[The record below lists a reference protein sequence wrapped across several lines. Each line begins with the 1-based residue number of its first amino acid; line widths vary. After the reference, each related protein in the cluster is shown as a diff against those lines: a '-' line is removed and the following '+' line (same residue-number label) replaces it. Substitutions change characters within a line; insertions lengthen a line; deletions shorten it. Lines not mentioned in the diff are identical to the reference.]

1 MPRKVILSA
10 RYVGAALRRPIRLL
24 GFFSA
29 ALAIAPALPTTASAQ
44 SLPNQVLALYPQRTG
59 EIIFVDLQALRTSP
73 HYAQLK
79 AQVLP
84 GQFRSLEQW
93 TNALGM
99 DFEQQVRQ
107 LSWAFIPA
115 EQGSA
120 IELVGV
126 AEGSFAPADVERH
139 ARQMKLAIAKPGG
152 ALLVSLGRAEGG
164 DEFVFAF
171 LDASTA
177 VFGWRR
183 PAEEIVTRRA
193 QGGASV
199 LNNTTLQPLFQEL
212 NGRAPMWVALDK
224 RFTGLA
230 LKQLLP
236 GASQVSGF
244 DAVAAGMQSAWLRFE
259 LRNGLQAL
267 AALRCKDQQDALL
280 FSTAAQAAIAYQA
293 LALNN
298 QNPDLSRAL
307 QQMQVARQGEQLNIQ
322 WNLPEPDLVALLAKN
337 SFTLS
342 F

>member
-10 RYVGAALRRPIRLL
+10 RYVGAALRRRIPLPA
-24 GFFSA
+24 FFAATLVIASA
-29 ALAIAPALPTTASAQ
+29 LSTPAAAQ

-139 ARQMKLAIAKPGG
+139 ARQMKLAI
-152 ALLVSLGRAEGG
+152 
-164 DEFVFAF
+164 
-171 LDASTA
+171 
-177 VFGWRR
+177 
-183 PAEEIVTRRA
+183 
-193 QGGASV
+193 
-199 LNNTTLQPLFQEL
+199 
-212 NGRAPMWVALDK
+212 
-224 RFTGLA
+224 
-230 LKQLLP
+230 
-236 GASQVSGF
+236 
-244 DAVAAGMQSAWLRFE
+244 
-259 LRNGLQAL
+259 
-267 AALRCKDQQDALL
+267 
-280 FSTAAQAAIAYQA
+280 
-293 LALNN
+293 
-298 QNPDLSRAL
+298 
-307 QQMQVARQGEQLNIQ
+307 
-322 WNLPEPDLVALLAKN
+322 
-337 SFTLS
+337 
-342 F
+342 